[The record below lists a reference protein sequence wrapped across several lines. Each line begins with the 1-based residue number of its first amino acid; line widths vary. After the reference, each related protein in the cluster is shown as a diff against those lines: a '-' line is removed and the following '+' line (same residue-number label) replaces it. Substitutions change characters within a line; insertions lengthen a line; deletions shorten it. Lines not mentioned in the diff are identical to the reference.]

1 MAHLQGRVS
10 VGLSTLANILW
21 RLYGEELPDPPMLMA
36 NFIINYLGQEGY
48 EVVEIKKEGAP
59 ITGTPSVASQE
70 PTSS

>member
-10 VGLSTLANILW
+10 VGLSTLASILW
-21 RLYGEELPDPPMLMA
+21 DIYHFELPDPPLRMA
-36 NFIINYLGQEGY
+36 DVILRKLEAQGY
-48 EVVEIKKEGAP
+48 EIVEIKKEGAP

>member
-1 MAHLQGRVS
+1 

-21 RLYGEELPDPPMLMA
+21 RLYGEELPDAPMRMA
-36 NFIINYLGQEGY
+36 NFISNYLQQEGY
-48 EVVEIKKEGAP
+48 EIVKIKKEGVP

>member
-1 MAHLQGRVS
+1 MV
-10 VGLSTLANILW
+10 
-21 RLYGEELPDPPMLMA
+21 MA